1 MADTERPNHLV
12 AGFHSR
18 GVLPH
23 LKREGGT
30 YFVTFRQAGTL
41 PKEILLRFKEERDS
55 IIQQAMAAT
64 LRAKGH
70 SVLCAANGSDALQL
84 TDIHAP
90 SLVILDLQMP
100 VLDGRGFVQGLR
112 RRGHELP
119 ILVITGG
126 LEAARAVDEMGAIGY
141 LEKPFRLG
149 ELLHAVSQFGPTPD
163 AATHTPL

>member
-1 MADTERPNHLV
+1 MKTDVSPGSAVGAIGRT
-12 AGFHSR
+12 
-18 GVLPH
+18 
-23 LKREGGT
+23 
-30 YFVTFRQAGTL
+30 
-41 PKEILLRFKEERDS
+41 LLRRHGHQGPILVVDDEAPL
-55 IIQQAMAAT
+55 QQAMAAA

-70 SVLCAANGSDALQL
+70 SVLCAANGSDALEL
-84 TDIHAP
+84 TAIHAP

-100 VLDGRGFVQGLR
+100 VLDGRGFVQALR
-112 RRGHELP
+112 RRGHEVP